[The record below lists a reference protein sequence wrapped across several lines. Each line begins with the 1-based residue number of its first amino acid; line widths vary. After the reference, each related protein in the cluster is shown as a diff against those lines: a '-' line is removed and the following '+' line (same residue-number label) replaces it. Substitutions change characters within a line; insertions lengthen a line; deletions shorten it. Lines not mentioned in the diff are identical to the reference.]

1 MDKAFHLF
9 ESVNIWRR
17 LIKNNSEWMDEER
30 RGDSRGKWGRE
41 EKKSRPLVCL
51 SHNSGCQLQTNR

>member
-30 RGDSRGKWGRE
+30 RGDSGGEVGKRGEDKQASG
-41 EKKSRPLVCL
+41 L
-51 SHNSGCQLQTNR
+51 SVSQLRLSAPD